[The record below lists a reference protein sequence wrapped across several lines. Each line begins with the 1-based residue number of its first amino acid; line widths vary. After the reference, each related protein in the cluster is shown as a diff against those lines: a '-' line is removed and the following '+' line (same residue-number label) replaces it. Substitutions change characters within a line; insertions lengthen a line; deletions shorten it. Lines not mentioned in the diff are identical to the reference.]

1 MDYQGSLENQR
12 FKMIL
17 MFLTPR
23 TDRHEVRNSHPDRC
37 LVRRERPG
45 CGVCNMSCLVSLA
58 KTESLITQT
67 KITLTFFKSMNI
79 STVNVTF
86 ETISFLYFF
95 NFTDEEFFNLS
106 SQDFQ
111 NFQPNLTELGKFG
124 FIITRLKSTLLGS
137 FFYFLMKIYF

>member
-1 MDYQGSLENQR
+1 
-12 FKMIL
+12 
-17 MFLTPR
+17 
-23 TDRHEVRNSHPDRC
+23 
-37 LVRRERPG
+37 
-45 CGVCNMSCLVSLA
+45 
-58 KTESLITQT
+58 
-67 KITLTFFKSMNI
+67 MNI